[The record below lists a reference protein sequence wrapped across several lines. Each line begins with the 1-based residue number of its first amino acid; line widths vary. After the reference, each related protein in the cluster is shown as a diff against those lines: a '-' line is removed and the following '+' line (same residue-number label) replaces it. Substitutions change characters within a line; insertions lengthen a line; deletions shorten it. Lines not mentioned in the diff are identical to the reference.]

1 MERLLTAD
9 PNDPAIIMALSGETI
24 SHGQFEARANKIAHL
39 LRAVGLNRSDHYAVF
54 MENHPRYIECG
65 MAGERSGLYYTNV
78 NSYLT
83 PSELAYI
90 VNNSLSQVLITSQ
103 SHLAVAREALRDC
116 PRVKLCLVVDGPGD
130 GDAVGNLDEAT
141 AAFPD
146 TPIPDESIGWAMLYS
161 SGTTGQPKGILRPLS
176 DIPARHM
183 TPLHAA
189 FAKFWDVRR
198 DETCLVPAPLYHSAP
213 WAAAGLTIGLNG
225 TAVVMERFDEEE
237 VLSAIEKH
245 RVTYAQFV
253 PTLFSRMLRP
263 PPEIR
268 NCYDLSSLRY
278 VLHGAAPCPIPVKQA
293 MIDWLGPIV
302 HEYYG
307 ATEGLGLAM
316 CDSEQWLAHKGPVG
330 KAVYGEVHVLDAEM
344 REVPPRTVGKLW
356 FKTAYPFEYFNDPEK
371 TAAANSPNRTMSTV
385 GDIGYVDEEG
395 FIYLTDRA
403 SFMIILGGV
412 NIYPQECENLLA
424 THPKV
429 RDSAVFGVPNE
440 EMGEEVKA
448 VVQLMPNVEPGP
460 ETEAELIAFCR
471 KHLAHMKC
479 PRSINF
485 EDDFPRLPT
494 GKLYK
499 TALRDRYWKGHK
511 SRIL

>member
-9 PNDPAIIMALSGETI
+9 PNVPAIIMALSGERI

-39 LRAVGLNRSDHYAVF
+39 LRAVGLNRSDHYSVF

-103 SHLAVAREALRDC
+103 SHLAVARVALRDC
-116 PRVKLCLVVDGPGD
+116 PRVKLCLVADGPGD

-146 TPIPDESIGWAMLYS
+146 TPIPGESIGWAMLYS

-213 WAAAGLTIGLNG
+213 WTAVGLTIGLNG

-237 VLSAIEKH
+237 VLGAIEKH

-253 PTLFSRMLRP
+253 PTMFSRMLRL

-268 NCYDLSSLRY
+268 SRYDLSSLRY

-316 CDSEQWLAHKGPVG
+316 CDSEQWLAHKGTVG
-330 KAVYGEVHVLDAEM
+330 KAVYGEVHVLDTEM
-344 REVPPRTVGKLW
+344 REVPPRTVGNLW

-403 SFMIILGGV
+403 SFMIISGGV